1 MGTKSIIFCRIET
14 RVAVSETAGAMKIVN
29 LNQYRKRRRR
39 SEVERRAA
47 ANRVSFGRTKAE
59 RSKDLSYSERV
70 TKELEG
76 KRLD

>member
-1 MGTKSIIFCRIET
+1 MWPSPKRQ
-14 RVAVSETAGAMKIVN
+14 RAMKIVN

-47 ANRVSFGRTKAE
+47 ENRVSFGRTKAE
-59 RSKDLSYSERV
+59 RSKDLSNSERV
-70 TKELEG
+70 IKELEG

>member
-1 MGTKSIIFCRIET
+1 MWPSPKRQL
-14 RVAVSETAGAMKIVN
+14 AMKIVN
-29 LNQYRKRRRR
+29 LNQYRKRRQR
-39 SEVERRAA
+39 SETERRAA

-59 RSKDLSYSERV
+59 RSKDLSESKRA

>member
-1 MGTKSIIFCRIET
+1 MWPSPKRQ
-14 RVAVSETAGAMKIVN
+14 RAMKIVN

-39 SEVERRAA
+39 SEAERRAA
-47 ANRVSFGRTKAE
+47 ENRVGFGRTKAE
-59 RSKDLSYSERV
+59 RSKDLSDSERV

>member
-1 MGTKSIIFCRIET
+1 MWPSPKRQQ
-14 RVAVSETAGAMKIVN
+14 AMKIVN
-29 LNQYRKRRRR
+29 LNQYRKRRQR
-39 SEVERRAA
+39 SETERRAA

-59 RSKDLSYSERV
+59 RSKDLSESERA

>member
-1 MGTKSIIFCRIET
+1 MWPSPKRQ
-14 RVAVSETAGAMKIVN
+14 RAMKIVN

-47 ANRVSFGRTKAE
+47 ENRVSFGRIKAE
-59 RSKDLSYSERV
+59 RSKDLSDSERAR
-70 TKELEG
+70 KELEG